1 MAEQE
6 RRLRKRLA
14 TRRSSRKPCRAVH
27 VAVALGCPVV
37 QEDLPL
43 PFVHYPNLG
52 GTFIGFSRT
61 PTEKSVLCSCSEP
74 AVRNYIRLNPSSS
87 RPLNSHPLRMAP
99 LDSGY
104 FPDSFARDS
113 LGHDDDPMQC
123 LRFEERI
130 CHRCQMRT
138 PSLRYCVPMYGGQFN
153 QAYGWYV
160 RQTRLRFGVAGAEFL
175 VDVCP
180 PEIQEPLQRLS
191 SINEASNRL
200 AQEVVWNVTTPSEE
214 QTELERLWK
223 VRSSLN
229 RQIGNLFENE
239 TRREFGVRGI
249 GEGWVSESILYQ
261 IVARQFPERECR
273 RHFRPPWL
281 GGLELDVFVPDE
293 NIAFEYQGQ
302 QHFYPVERWGGRKA
316 LDALRIRD
324 AKKSELCRQ
333 RGVSLIAF
341 DFTEPLTEQ
350 HVRQRLQLARDPDWE
365 SCDGGSLPL

>member
-6 RRLRKRLA
+6 RRFRKQLA
-14 TRRSSRKPCRAVH
+14 TRHSSRKPCRAVH

-43 PFVHYPNLG
+43 PFVHYPNLY

-61 PTEKSVLCSCSEP
+61 PTEKPVLCSCSEP
-74 AVRNYIRLNPSSS
+74 AVRNYIRLNSFRDLRNSN
-87 RPLNSHPLRMAP
+87 PLHIAP
-99 LDSGY
+99 LGSGY
-104 FPDSFARDS
+104 FPDSIAGDS

-130 CHRCQMRT
+130 CHRCQMRA
-138 PSLRYCVPMYGGQFN
+138 PSLRYCVPMYGGQFE

-160 RQTRLRFGVAGAEFL
+160 RQTKLRSGVAGVKFL
-175 VDVCP
+175 ADVCP
-180 PEIQEPLQRLS
+180 PEIQELLLRLS
-191 SINEASNRL
+191 ITIEASNRL
-200 AQEVVWNVTTPSEE
+200 AQEGAWKATAPREK
-214 QTELERLWK
+214 QMELERLRK
-223 VRSSLN
+223 ARSSLS

-239 TRREFGVRGI
+239 TRREFGVRGV

-302 QHFYPVERWGGRKA
+302 QHFYPVECWGGRKA

-350 HVRQRLQLARDPDWE
+350 HVRQRLQLARDPDWQ
-365 SCDGGSLPL
+365 PN